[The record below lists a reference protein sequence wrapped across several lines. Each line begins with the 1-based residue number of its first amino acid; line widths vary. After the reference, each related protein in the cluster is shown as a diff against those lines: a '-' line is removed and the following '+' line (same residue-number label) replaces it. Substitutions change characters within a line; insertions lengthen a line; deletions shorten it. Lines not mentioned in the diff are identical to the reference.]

1 VTLKRIPSWTYG
13 FWAAALMLGVI
24 GVQSGI
30 GSIGPTLTVAL
41 AFGAISVLVGTGQ
54 MFVIASG
61 PGNLDLSVPSV
72 LTLAA
77 YVAMTVMDRTGGVI
91 SIGIAAALAVGA
103 AAGCLNYAA
112 IQFLRLPPIIAT
124 LAWSFIFQSLAF
136 NLGGQAT
143 LKPPQALSDF
153 TNLRWGPVQVMPLTI
168 MVVTGAAA
176 LVLVFTVWGRN
187 LLATGQN
194 ERAAHFAGVRV
205 GPVRLV
211 AYVICGMTAAMAG
224 VVLSGFTGGAALN
237 MGNTY
242 LMESI
247 AIVALGGT
255 SVAGGQA
262 NAIGIWG
269 AALFFNL
276 MGTMLNIFQAD
287 AGVRFVLMGMLIILI
302 VSIVPRPAAR

>member
-1 VTLKRIPSWTYG
+1 MIASRIPPWTYG

-24 GVQSGI
+24 GFQSGI
-30 GSIGPTLTVAL
+30 GSIGPTLSVAL

-77 YVAMTVMDRTGGVI
+77 YVSMTVMDRTGGMI
-91 SIGIAAALAVGA
+91 SVGIVAALAVGA
-103 AAGCLNYAA
+103 VAGCLNYTA
-112 IQFLRLPPIIAT
+112 IRFLRLPPIIAT
-124 LAWSFIFQSLAF
+124 LAWSFIFQSFAF

-153 TNLRWGPVQVMPLTI
+153 TNLRLGSVQVMPLTI
-168 MVVTGAAA
+168 MILSVVAA
-176 LVLVFTVWGRN
+176 LCLAFTVWGRN

-287 AGVRFVLMGMLIILI
+287 AGVRFILMGILI
-302 VSIVPRPAAR
+302 VLIVAIVPRPEAR

>member
-1 VTLKRIPSWTYG
+1 
-13 FWAAALMLGVI
+13 MLGVI
-24 GVQSGI
+24 GFQSGL

-77 YVAMTVMDRTGGVI
+77 YVSMTVMDRTGGMI
-91 SIGIAAALAVGA
+91 SVGIVAALAVGA
-103 AAGCLNYAA
+103 VAGCLNYAA
-112 IQFLRLPPIIAT
+112 IRFLRLPPIIAT
-124 LAWSFIFQSLAF
+124 LAWSFIFQSFAF

-153 TNLRWGPVQVMPLTI
+153 TNLRLGWVQVMPLTI
-168 MVVTGAAA
+168 MILTVVAA
-176 LVLVFTVWGRN
+176 LCLAYTVWGRN

-224 VVLSGFTGGAALN
+224 VLLSGFTGGAALN

-262 NAIGIWG
+262 NAVGIWG

-287 AGVRFVLMGMLIILI
+287 AGLRFVLMGILI
-302 VSIVPRPAAR
+302 VLIVAIVPRPEAR

>member
-1 VTLKRIPSWTYG
+1 MIAKRIPPWTYG

-24 GVQSGI
+24 GFQSGI
-30 GSIGPTLTVAL
+30 ASIGPTLTVAL

-61 PGNLDLSVPSV
+61 AGNLDLSVPSV

-77 YVAMTVMDRTGGVI
+77 YVSMTVMDQTGGTV
-91 SIGIAAALAVGA
+91 SAGIVAALAVGA
-103 AAGCLNYAA
+103 VAGCLNFAA
-112 IQFLRLPPIIAT
+112 IHFLRLPPIIAT
-124 LAWSFIFQSLAF
+124 LAWSFIFQSFAF
-136 NLGGQAT
+136 NLGGEAT

-153 TNLRWGPVQVMPLTI
+153 TTMRLGSVQVMPLTI
-168 MVVTGAAA
+168 MALSAVAA
-176 LVLVFTVWGRN
+176 LCLVFTVWGRN

-211 AYVICGMTAAMAG
+211 AYVVCGMTAAMAG
-224 VVLSGFTGGAALN
+224 VVLSGLAGGAALN

-276 MGTMLNIFQAD
+276 LGTMLNIFHAG
-287 AGVRFVLMGMLIILI
+287 AGVRFVLMGVLI
-302 VSIVPRPAAR
+302 VMIVAIVPRPEAT

>member
-1 VTLKRIPSWTYG
+1 MILRRIPPWSYG

-24 GVQSGI
+24 GFQSGV
-30 GSIGPTLTVAL
+30 GSMGPTLSVAL

-77 YVAMTVMDRTGGVI
+77 YVSMTVMDQTGGMI

-103 AAGCLNYAA
+103 VAGCLNYAA
-112 IQFLRLPPIIAT
+112 IRFLRLPPIIAT
-124 LAWSFIFQSLAF
+124 LAWSFIFQSFAF

-153 TNLRWGPVQVMPLTI
+153 TKLRWGPFQVMPLTV
-168 MVVTGAAA
+168 MVLTAVAA
-176 LVLVFTVWGRN
+176 LVLAFTIWGRN

-287 AGVRFVLMGMLIILI
+287 AGVRFVLMGILI
-302 VSIVPRPAAR
+302 VLIVAIVPRPEAR

>member
-1 VTLKRIPSWTYG
+1 MSVNRIPPWTYG
-13 FWAAALMLGVI
+13 FWAAAVMLGII
-24 GVQSGI
+24 GFQSGL

-77 YVAMTVMDRTGGVI
+77 YVSMTVMDRTGGMI
-91 SIGIAAALAVGA
+91 SVGIVAALAVGA
-103 AAGCLNYAA
+103 VAGCLNYAA
-112 IQFLRLPPIIAT
+112 IRFLRLPPIIAT
-124 LAWSFIFQSLAF
+124 LAWSFIFQSFAF

-153 TNLRWGPVQVMPLTI
+153 TNLRLGWVQVMPLTI
-168 MVVTGAAA
+168 MILTVVAA
-176 LVLVFTVWGRN
+176 LCLAYTVWGRN

-224 VVLSGFTGGAALN
+224 VILSGFTGGAALN

-287 AGVRFVLMGMLIILI
+287 AGLRFVLMGILI
-302 VSIVPRPAAR
+302 VLIVAIVPRPEAR

>member
-1 VTLKRIPSWTYG
+1 MMLRRIPPWTYG

-24 GVQSGI
+24 GLQSGL

-77 YVAMTVMDRTGGVI
+77 YVSMTVMDRTGGVI
-91 SIGIAAALAVGA
+91 SAGIAAALAVGA
-103 AAGCLNYAA
+103 VAGCLNYAA
-112 IQFLRLPPIIAT
+112 IRFLRLPPIIAT
-124 LAWSFIFQSLAF
+124 LAWSFIFQSFAF

-153 TNLRWGPVQVMPLTI
+153 TNWRLGWVQVMPLTI
-168 MVVTGAAA
+168 MTLSVVAA
-176 LVLVFTVWGRN
+176 LALAFTVWGRN

-287 AGVRFVLMGMLIILI
+287 AGLRFVLMGILI
-302 VSIVPRPAAR
+302 VLIVAIVPRPEAR

>member
-1 VTLKRIPSWTYG
+1 MIANRIPPWTYG

-24 GVQSGI
+24 GFQSGI

-77 YVAMTVMDRTGGVI
+77 YVSMTMMDRTGGMI
-91 SIGIAAALAVGA
+91 SVGIVAALAVGA
-103 AAGCLNYAA
+103 VAGCLNYTA
-112 IQFLRLPPIIAT
+112 IRFLRLPPIIAT
-124 LAWSFIFQSLAF
+124 LAWSFIFQSFAF

-153 TNLRWGPVQVMPLTI
+153 TTLRLGSVQVMPLTI
-168 MVVTGAAA
+168 IILSVVAA
-176 LVLVFTVWGRN
+176 LFLAFTVWGRN

-287 AGVRFVLMGMLIILI
+287 AGVRFVLMGILI
-302 VSIVPRPAAR
+302 VLIVAIVPRPEAR

>member
-1 VTLKRIPSWTYG
+1 MSLNRIPPWTYG

-24 GVQSGI
+24 GVQSGL

-77 YVAMTVMDRTGGVI
+77 YVSMTVMDRTGGMI
-91 SIGIAAALAVGA
+91 SVGIVAALAVGA
-103 AAGCLNYAA
+103 VAGCLNYAA
-112 IQFLRLPPIIAT
+112 IRFLRLPPIIAT
-124 LAWSFIFQSLAF
+124 LAWSFIFQSFAF

-153 TNLRWGPVQVMPLTI
+153 TNLRLGWVQVMPLTI
-168 MVVTGAAA
+168 MILTVVAA
-176 LVLVFTVWGRN
+176 LCLAYTVWGRN

-224 VVLSGFTGGAALN
+224 VLLSGFTGGAALN

-287 AGVRFVLMGMLIILI
+287 AGLRFVLMGILI
-302 VSIVPRPAAR
+302 VLIVAIVPRPEAR

>member
-1 VTLKRIPSWTYG
+1 
-13 FWAAALMLGVI
+13 
-24 GVQSGI
+24 
-30 GSIGPTLTVAL
+30 
-41 AFGAISVLVGTGQ
+41 

-77 YVAMTVMDRTGGVI
+77 YVAMTVMDRTGGMI
-91 SIGIAAALAVGA
+91 SVGIVAALAVGA
-103 AAGCLNYAA
+103 VAGCLNYAA
-112 IQFLRLPPIIAT
+112 ILFLRLPPIIAT
-124 LAWSFIFQSLAF
+124 LAWSFIFQSFAF

-153 TNLRWGPVQVMPLTI
+153 TNLRLGWVQVMPLTI
-168 MVVTGAAA
+168 LILTVVAA
-176 LVLVFTVWGRN
+176 LCLAYTVWGRN

-224 VVLSGFTGGAALN
+224 VILSGFTGGAALN

-287 AGVRFVLMGMLIILI
+287 AGLRFVLMGILI
-302 VSIVPRPAAR
+302 VLIVAIVPRPEAR

>member
-1 VTLKRIPSWTYG
+1 MSLNRIPPWTYG

-24 GVQSGI
+24 GFQSGL

-77 YVAMTVMDRTGGVI
+77 YVSMTVMDRTGGMI
-91 SIGIAAALAVGA
+91 SVGIVAALAVGA
-103 AAGCLNYAA
+103 VAGCLNYAA
-112 IQFLRLPPIIAT
+112 IRFLRLPPIIAT
-124 LAWSFIFQSLAF
+124 LAWSFIFQSFAF

-153 TNLRWGPVQVMPLTI
+153 TNLRLGWVQVMPLTI
-168 MVVTGAAA
+168 MILTVVAA
-176 LVLVFTVWGRN
+176 LCLAYTVWGRN

-224 VVLSGFTGGAALN
+224 VLLSGFTGGAALN

-287 AGVRFVLMGMLIILI
+287 AGLRFVLMGILI
-302 VSIVPRPAAR
+302 VLIVAIVPRPEAR

>member
-1 VTLKRIPSWTYG
+1 MRLSRIPPWTYG
-13 FWAAALMLGVI
+13 FWAAVLMLGVI
-24 GVQSGI
+24 GVQSGF
-30 GSIGPTLTVAL
+30 GSIGPTLSVAL

-77 YVAMTVMDRTGGVI
+77 YVSMTVMDRTGGMI
-91 SIGIAAALAVGA
+91 SVGIVAALAVGA
-103 AAGCLNYAA
+103 VAGCLNYAA
-112 IQFLRLPPIIAT
+112 IRFLRLPPIIAT
-124 LAWSFIFQSLAF
+124 LAWSFIFQSFAF

-153 TNLRWGPVQVMPLTI
+153 TNMRLGWVQVMPLT
-168 MVVTGAAA
+168 VLLLTVAAA
-176 LVLVFTVWGRN
+176 SCLAFTVWGRN

-224 VVLSGFTGGAALN
+224 VILSGFTGGAALN

-287 AGVRFVLMGMLIILI
+287 AGLRFVLMGILI
-302 VSIVPRPAAR
+302 VLIVAIVPRPEAR